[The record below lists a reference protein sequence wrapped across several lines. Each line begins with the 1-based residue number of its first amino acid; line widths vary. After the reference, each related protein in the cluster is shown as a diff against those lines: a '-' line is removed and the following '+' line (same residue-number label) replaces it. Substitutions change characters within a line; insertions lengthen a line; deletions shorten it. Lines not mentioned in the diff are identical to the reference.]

1 MAEAR
6 VALDWQEAYAR
17 LEQTRRHLEASSA
30 LPSEEVRRHLRERA
44 RVLARPLAEPVVVT
58 DVLNLAVFVLAGARY
73 GIEAAYV
80 LEVAPLRELTPVPCT
95 PPYILGVMN
104 HRGRILPILDLR
116 NLFALAA
123 QEMTAE
129 SRVVAVEVDG
139 MTFGIL
145 ADAVLGTMQVGIH
158 EVVLPP
164 VTLLHDQ
171 QAALRGVTGEMI
183 AVLDL
188 EALARDPR
196 LTVDE
201 EVA

>member
-6 VALDWQEAYAR
+6 AALDWQGVYAR
-17 LEQTRRHLEASSA
+17 LEQTRQRLEAHSA
-30 LPSEEVRRHLRERA
+30 LPPAEVRRILRERA
-44 RVLARPLAEPVVVT
+44 QTLARPLAAPSAVT
-58 DVLNLAVFVLAGARY
+58 DVLDLAVFTLAGARY
-73 GIEAAYV
+73 GIEAVHV
-80 LEVAPLRELTPVPCT
+80 LEVIPLRELTPVPCT
-95 PPYILGVMN
+95 PPHILGVVN
-104 HRGRILPILDLR
+104 HRGRLLPILDLR

-129 SRVVAVEVDG
+129 SRVVVVEVG
-139 MTFGIL
+139 RMTFGIL
-145 ADAVLGTMQVGIH
+145 ADAVLGTMRVGMH
-158 EVVLPP
+158 EVMPPP

-171 QAALRGVTGEMI
+171 QVALRGITGEMV